1 MLIYKLTSI
10 VRTSSNLTK
19 DVPLSYEAA
28 VLFLNH
34 YRTLECRGVLFIE
47 QDDSAGL
54 ATIRQLVERSPK
66 GPRLCRSFLPS
77 QGRTSRPARKCW
89 RGKSARGTSASSC
102 STSTLPCDRSPDCSA
117 PTPSSRSSRV
127 WSSSVRLMVC
137 MRMPAL
143 GRTLRHV
150 VIVGPIGYARL

>member
-10 VRTSSNLTK
+10 VRTSSNFTK

-66 GPRLCRSFLPS
+66 GQDLVEVCYRRRGELHDRPGNAGAGNLRAGPRSHR
-77 QGRTSRPARKCW
+77 
-89 RGKSARGTSASSC
+89 
-102 STSTLPCDRSPDCSA
+102 
-117 PTPSSRSSRV
+117 
-127 WSSSVRLMVC
+127 
-137 MRMPAL
+137 
-143 GRTLRHV
+143 
-150 VIVGPIGYARL
+150 ARLLHCHAIGHRIARRQPRRRDQAAYGQAVSG